1 MSRHRRRGR
10 SWRKAQVPECEFAGS
25 VVEPAPR
32 AWGCGA
38 GDAVAMRPHTIG
50 IESSNAWTSATVQ
63 LSSSTVT
70 QARAS
75 SSRGRAR
82 GAAATASDGTSWR
95 GRPAAAPLLSLRVSI
110 ASTLTVGAVHR
121 VCVCPRRGNNADIL
135 CRRHRTAL
143 VATGAKN
150 SCLRSCIMQLRDLLH
165 TFIWRHTR

>member
-1 MSRHRRRGR
+1 MHEALTQRTL
-10 SWRKAQVPECEFAGS
+10 P
-25 VVEPAPR
+25 
-32 AWGCGA
+32 
-38 GDAVAMRPHTIG
+38 
-50 IESSNAWTSATVQ
+50 
-63 LSSSTVT
+63 

-110 ASTLTVGAVHR
+110 ASMLTVGAVHR
-121 VCVCPRRGNNADIL
+121 VCVCPRRGSNADIL

-150 SCLRSCIMQLRDLLH
+150 SCLRSCNASCNYATYCTRLSGDTLVNFRANGSGQGKDGCERGQDGWLWLRDRIIISNGKASRLL
-165 TFIWRHTR
+165 WSPLRESYVN